1 MKIKSIFSR
10 IFITLFCLACC
21 LNIAAKRSGTCGS
34 KVTWELTDDGT
45 LVISGEGR
53 MTDYFY
59 TSDNAA
65 PWYSNKDMIYKVTI
79 GEGISSIG
87 KCAFLNCEYLTDVKM
102 PSTCTAIGYRAF
114 EGCSSIKKIEIS
126 NAVKS
131 IGENCFAYC
140 TNLTCIS
147 IPNGITRIEPYTFWD
162 CASLKEI
169 LLPNTITTIEE
180 AALGACY
187 ALEDIKI
194 PENVK
199 NIGKEAFKSCRN
211 LKSINI
217 PATVTTIGYNCF
229 AEADNLQ
236 SINIDDFAAWCE
248 IDFTGKFPINKLRI
262 NGKPIYIENLTI
274 PDNVK
279 KIGSYVFN
287 NCEDIKYVKMSN
299 SVASIGTCAFS
310 GCKSLVE
317 ISLPSNLKTLGGG
330 SFSNCEKLEYITIP
344 ESCTNILSGTFNHC
358 NNLETITIPSTC
370 QTIYQYAFDDC
381 DNISDI
387 YCQALTPPTIFEN
400 SFTEAT
406 FQNAM
411 LHIAP
416 NAIDLYKNTDIW
428 KKFEHVTGGTDTP
441 DTTNKCDS
449 PTISYQD
456 GKLIFNCSTP
466 NATYN
471 YDITDGDTGT
481 GFKTTEKYITLY
493 GKYYISV
500 YATADGYKPSD
511 TVTGTLYWIGGDL
524 QTDNINTVKM
534 RGIIASCHDGFIS
547 ISGLDNNESV
557 SFYTV
562 DGKAIGIQKAI
573 SGTVSYAIGSNAQ
586 IVIARIGEN
595 SIKIINN

>member
-1 MKIKSIFSR
+1 MKINPIFSK
-10 IFITLFCLACC
+10 IFMALFCLTCC
-21 LNIAAKRSGTCGS
+21 LNIAAKSSGTCGS

-79 GEGISSIG
+79 AEGISSIG
-87 KCAFLNCEYLTDVKM
+87 KCAFMDCNFLTDVKM

-114 EGCSSIKKIEIS
+114 QMCSSIKKIEIP
-126 NAVKS
+126 NTVKS
-131 IGENCFAYC
+131 IGEYCFAYC
-140 TNLTCIS
+140 TNLTYIS

-169 LLPNTITTIEE
+169 ELPNTITTIEE

-194 PENVK
+194 PENVT

-236 SINIDDFAAWCE
+236 SINIDDLAAWCE

-262 NGKPIYIENLTI
+262 NGKPVYLENLTI
-274 PDNVK
+274 PESVK
-279 KIGSYVFN
+279 KIGSYVFC
-287 NCEDIKYVKMSN
+287 NCEDIKYVKIPN
-299 SVASIGTCAFS
+299 SVTSIGACAFS

-317 ISLPSNLKTLGGG
+317 ISLPSNLKTLGRG
-330 SFSNCEKLEYITIP
+330 SFSYCEKLENIAIP
-344 ESCTNILSGTFNHC
+344 RSCTNILGAFQHC
-358 NNLETITIPSTC
+358 SNLKTITIPSTC

-381 DNISDI
+381 NNISDI
-387 YCQALTPPTIFEN
+387 YCQALTPPNIFQD
-400 SFTEAT
+400 SFTEST

-416 NAIDLYKNTDIW
+416 NAIDLYKKTDIW
-428 KKFEHVTGGTDTP
+428 KKFEHITGGTDTP
-441 DTTNKCDS
+441 GTTNKCDS
-449 PTISYQD
+449 PTISYQE

-471 YDITDGDTGT
+471 YDITDADTGT

-534 RGIIASCHDGFIS
+534 RGIIASYHDGFVS
-547 ISGLDNNESV
+547 LSGLSNNELV
-557 SFYTV
+557 KFYAP
-562 DGKAIGIQKAI
+562 DGKLIGTQ
-573 SGTVSYAIGSNAQ
+573 YAIDGKVNYAVSSSTATL
-586 IVIARIGEN
+586 VIAK
-595 SIKIINN
+595 IKNNNLKIAIH